1 MQESLISCAYCEAQ
15 RFGRIHC
22 MNIGQYQKSAS
33 ILVNIFFCQISIAY
47 IALAK
52 RVDFV
57 TEKLS
62 YDFVLGWNDR
72 DYSGTEWFVTFV
84 GIDMGG

>member
-1 MQESLISCAYCEAQ
+1 
-15 RFGRIHC
+15 
-22 MNIGQYQKSAS
+22 MNICQRQKSVS
-33 ILVNIFFCQISIAY
+33 ISINIFLCQILIAN

-52 RVDFV
+52 RVHFV

-62 YDFVLGWNDR
+62 DDFILGWNNW
-72 DYSGTEWFVTFV
+72 DYDGTERLVTFL

>member
-1 MQESLISCAYCEAQ
+1 
-15 RFGRIHC
+15 

-52 RVDFV
+52 RVHFV

-62 YDFVLGWNDR
+62 DDFILGWNNW
-72 DYSGTEWFVTFV
+72 DYDGIERFVTFLC
-84 GIDMGG
+84 IDMGG